1 MIEIKELFLRYPQAE
16 RNALHNVSLT
26 IDTGECLGLLGPN
39 GAGKTSLVSLL
50 CGLVKPSSG
59 EIIINGTPFHRLT
72 KKQRSKMAL
81 VPQDFA
87 FYPLLSVIDNMKF
100 FAALYGVKNP
110 QYLMDL
116 LAQVGLSEQKNQL
129 SGNLSGGQ
137 KRRLNFA
144 IGLINKPEILFLDEI
159 TVGIDPEGRQ
169 FILNNVKN
177 LLKQGITIIYTSHY
191 LGEIEELCDKI
202 ALFANGEKIYYGKI
216 NEVLTQHGQ
225 NILYFSVTPKL
236 DKKHA
241 QILNATEC
249 EEDEWQCSECS
260 PEKLCQIL
268 SQQGYTV
275 QSLHYGK
282 QPLES
287 FYLDFLKNKGG
298 EML

>member
-216 NEVLTQHGQ
+216 NDILTQHGQ

-241 QILNATEC
+241 QILNATIC
-249 EEDEWQCSECS
+249 EQDEW
-260 PEKLCQIL
+260 
-268 SQQGYTV
+268 
-275 QSLHYGK
+275 
-282 QPLES
+282 
-287 FYLDFLKNKGG
+287 
-298 EML
+298 

>member
-1 MIEIKELFLRYPQAE
+1 MIEIKELSLRYPQMTK
-16 RNALHNVSLT
+16 NALNSVSLT

-50 CGLVKPSSG
+50 SGLVKPTSG
-59 EIIINGTPFHRLT
+59 EIVINGTPFSRLT
-72 KKQRSKMAL
+72 KKQRSKIAL

-100 FAALYGVKNP
+100 FASLYHQKDEK
-110 QYLMDL
+110 YLIQL
-116 LAQVGLSEQKNQL
+116 LEQVGLIEQKNQL

-169 FILNNVKN
+169 FILNNVKE
-177 LLKQGITIIYTSHY
+177 LSKQGVTIIYTSHY
-191 LGEIEELCDKI
+191 LGEVEELCDKI

-216 NEVLTQHGQ
+216 NDILSQHGQ
-225 NILYFSVTPKL
+225 NILYFSVEPKL

-241 QILNATEC
+241 EILNAIEC
-249 EEDEWQCSECS
+249 GKDEWQSNKCS
-260 PEKLCQIL
+260 PEQLLKELSLHNYQIK
-268 SQQGYTV
+268 SI
-275 QSLHYGK
+275 HYGK

>member
-1 MIEIKELFLRYPQAE
+1 MIEIKQLSLRYPQAE
-16 RNALHNVSLT
+16 RNALHNISLT
-26 IDTGECLGLLGPN
+26 IETGECLGLLGPN

-50 CGLVKPSSG
+50 CGLISPTQG
-59 EIIINGTPFHRLT
+59 EIIINGTPFSRLT
-72 KKQRSKMAL
+72 KKQRAKIAL
-81 VPQDFA
+81 VPQDLA

-100 FAALYGVKNP
+100 FAALYGVKN
-110 QYLMDL
+110 QNYLIDL
-116 LAQVGLSEQKNQL
+116 LEKVGLIEQKNQL

-159 TVGIDPEGRQ
+159 TVGIDPQGRQ
-169 FILNNVKN
+169 FILDNVKN
-177 LLKQGITIIYTSHY
+177 LLKQGVTIIYTSHY

-216 NEVLTQHGQ
+216 NDILTQHGQ
-225 NILYFSVTPKL
+225 NILYFSVTPELNKQL
-236 DKKHA
+236 A
-241 QILNATEC
+241 QQFNATKCSEN
-249 EEDEWQCSECS
+249 EWQTVQCT
-260 PEKLCQIL
+260 PEKLCSVL
-268 SQQGYTV
+268 SQQGYRI

-298 EML
+298 DMA